1 MSTIHAVHIN
11 DKDSCV
17 TVTEPVKAGDTVEY
31 HLADG
36 TAQSVTALGDAPIY
50 HKIAI
55 VDVPKGGYVYKYG
68 EKIGIA
74 SCDIKAGDYVH
85 THNLKPVG
93 HLQEA

>member
-1 MSTIHAVHIN
+1 MSTIHAVHID

-36 TAQSVTALGDAPIY
+36 TVETVTALGDAPIY

-55 VDVPKGGYVYKYG
+55 VDVPEGGFVYKYG
-68 EKIGIA
+68 QKIGIA
-74 SCDIKAGDYVH
+74 SCDTKKGDYVH